1 MRTFSGPTHL
11 GQGGQGIS
19 EYLIIVALIAIAA
32 IGVYSFFGARQQSP
46 QELPGKAP
54 SKEISGAQTSPAQ
67 PSAKPDDSGGAG
79 DKKSAGAK

>member
-1 MRTFSGPTHL
+1 MRTFSRPTHH

-46 QELPGKAP
+46 QELPAKAP
-54 SKEISGAQTSPAQ
+54 SKEISGAQTSP
-67 PSAKPDDSGGAG
+67 SVKPDDSGGAG
-79 DKKSAGAK
+79 DKKSAGTK